1 MPAIFA
7 VGLAVFAVGVDTY
20 IVAAVLPAIADDLRE
35 PISNVGLLA
44 SAYNLP
50 TAILAPLFGPL
61 SDRRG
66 RRFALLLGLA
76 IFAVAA
82 AACIVAPSL
91 PLLLAARAINGF
103 GAAIILPAALAW
115 AGDLPTLR
123 ERGRA
128 IGIISGAFPLA
139 TLIGLPIGAVAT
151 SLAGWRAPFA
161 FIVAVAILGFVGV
174 LRLREAPRAPGPVVS
189 LLSSY
194 RRVFGDRR
202 ALAIVSVTFVWF
214 AGTMGLFIYVAEFI
228 HESFAIPTDRAGLIY
243 VVVGLV
249 GVIATRTSG
258 RLISTVGPRRAVLGG
273 IAVFVVAALILPL
286 TKVSLPLA
294 VVVFG
299 CWAFGTWFAIPGQ
312 QTIVAGLSN
321 SARGMMLALNASA
334 LNLGGVFGPF
344 LTGRMIDI
352 GGFALAGPW
361 ASSLGV
367 VALVMAW
374 FFLPRSMASG
384 ATTDAPTD
392 ALTDGATPEATA
404 KRGVD
409 IEPIDPAV

>member
-1 MPAIFA
+1 MPVTALRMPAIAA

-20 IVAAVLPAIADDLRE
+20 IVAAVLPAIADDLHE

-66 RRFALLLGLA
+66 RRFSLILGLS
-76 IFAVAA
+76 IFAIAA
-82 AACIVAPSL
+82 AACILAPSL

-123 ERGRA
+123 DRGRA
-128 IGIISGAFPLA
+128 IGLISAAFPLA
-139 TLIGLPIGAVAT
+139 TLVGLPIGAVAT
-151 SLAGWRAPFA
+151 SIAGWRAPFA
-161 FIVAVAILGFVGV
+161 FIVAVALVGLVGV
-174 LRLREAPRAPGPVVS
+174 LRFREAPRAPGPLVGF
-189 LLSSY
+189 LASY

-202 ALAIVSVTFVWF
+202 ALAIVSVTLVWF

-228 HESFAIPTDRAGLIY
+228 HEAFAIPTDRAGLVY

-258 RLISTVGPRRAVLGG
+258 RLIATVGPRRAVLGG
-273 IAVFVVAALILPL
+273 IAVFVIAALILPL
-286 TKVSLPLA
+286 TRVSLPLA
-294 VVVFG
+294 ILVFG
-299 CWAFGTWFAIPGQ
+299 CWAFGTWFAIPAQ
-312 QTIVAGLSN
+312 QTIVAGLS
-321 SARGMMLALNASA
+321 STSRGMMLALNASA

-352 GGFALAGPW
+352 GGFGLAGPW
-361 ASSLGV
+361 ASSIGL
-367 VALVMAW
+367 VALAIAW
-374 FFLPRSMASG
+374 FVLPRHVRGQEASQ
-384 ATTDAPTD
+384 P
-392 ALTDGATPEATA
+392 TPEAGE
-404 KRGVD
+404 RGPMGA
-409 IEPIDPAV
+409 EPVDPAV